1 MGIRE
6 RECEIILNPML
17 ALLIIGT
24 NLKRWKAAGYRFSKI
39 NFPPRRIRIGGSE
52 VKRIIIGAVIL
63 NLLFMADA
71 VFAQKQAEEI
81 LKAVVKVRAVIP
93 ESAVTAPLLGTER
106 EGNGILIDSDGYIL
120 TIGYLILEAET
131 VEVRGPDDKVIE
143 AEFVGYDYDTG
154 FGLIR
159 ADKLLDVEPLKLGSS
174 SELAQGDPALVAGH
188 KGSEDVVGV
197 RVVLRGEFVG
207 YWEYLLE
214 NAIYTTPPYQ
224 NYGGAALIG
233 PDGSLLGIGSI
244 FTRVAVADFGAIAAN
259 MFVPIDLLK
268 PILDDLKTTGRSRR
282 PQKPWLG
289 VHTEETHGRVF
300 ITRLMPG
307 GPGEKSN
314 LKPGDLILKVKQ
326 QPVTGQADFYRKVW
340 ALGNAGIKVPITILR
355 ATEIKEVT
363 LNSIDRYRLWTP
375 KPAKEGL

>member
-1 MGIRE
+1 MKRLITGA
-6 RECEIILNPML
+6 IILH
-17 ALLIIGT
+17 LIIMGD
-24 NLKRWKAAGYRFSKI
+24 AGY
-39 NFPPRRIRIGGSE
+39 
-52 VKRIIIGAVIL
+52 
-63 NLLFMADA
+63 
-71 VFAQKQAEEI
+71 AQKQPEDL

-93 ESAVTAPLLGTER
+93 DGAVTAPLLGTER

-131 VEVRGPDDKVIE
+131 IEVVDPEDKVIE
-143 AEFVGYDYDTG
+143 AKFVGYDYDTG
-154 FGLIR
+154 FGLLR
-159 ADKLLDVEPLKLGSS
+159 VHKPLNVAPLKLGSS
-174 SELAQGDPALVAGH
+174 SELKQGDPALVAGH
-188 KGSEDVVGV
+188 KGAEDVVGV
-197 RVVLRGEFVG
+197 RVVSRGEFVG
-207 YWEYLLE
+207 YWEYLLD

-244 FTRVAVADFGAIAAN
+244 FTQVAVSGFGTIPAN

-268 PILDDLKTTGRSRR
+268 PILNDLKTAGRSRQ

-289 VHTEETHGRVF
+289 VHTEESHGRVF

-314 LKPGDLILKVKQ
+314 LQAGDLILKVNQ

-340 ALGNAGIKVPITILR
+340 DLGNAGVKVPISILR
-355 ATEIKEVT
+355 ETEIREIT
-363 LNSIDRYRLWTP
+363 LNSIDRYQILTP
-375 KPAKEGL
+375 KTEQAGKKQTM